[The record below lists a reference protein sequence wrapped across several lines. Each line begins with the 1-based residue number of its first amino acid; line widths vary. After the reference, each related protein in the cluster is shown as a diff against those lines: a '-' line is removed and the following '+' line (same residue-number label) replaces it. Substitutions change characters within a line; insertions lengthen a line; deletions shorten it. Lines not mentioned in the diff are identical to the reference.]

1 MLEVVNWSENLPTI
15 RPKFRH
21 DTALHYHSIFR
32 PWDQNST
39 MISRSLYAAAFFLMA
54 CSTACI
60 SSLFLRREVVN
71 LKVLFDI
78 NDDISTINKDTTSFF
93 SFEPNMLWILSNLT
107 LMTTYPQSTKPQLP
121 SFPLSPTCNRYYL
134 IACVQNGESICVSR
148 GQGRVI
154 NTFNR
159 SWRIK

>member
-21 DTALHYHSIFR
+21 DIALHYHSIFR

-39 MISRSLYAAAFFLMA
+39 MISWSLYAAAFFLMA

-60 SSLFLRREVVN
+60 SSLFLRREVN

-78 NDDISTINKDTTSFF
+78 YHDISTINKDTTSFF
-93 SFEPNMLWILSNLT
+93 SFEPNNLWWILSNSLCPKWGKYLRFEGTRWRDEHFLT
-107 LMTTYPQSTKPQLP
+107 DRCELSQVKHPRDMTRLDKIFSET
-121 SFPLSPTCNRYYL
+121 
-134 IACVQNGESICVSR
+134 
-148 GQGRVI
+148 
-154 NTFNR
+154 
-159 SWRIK
+159 